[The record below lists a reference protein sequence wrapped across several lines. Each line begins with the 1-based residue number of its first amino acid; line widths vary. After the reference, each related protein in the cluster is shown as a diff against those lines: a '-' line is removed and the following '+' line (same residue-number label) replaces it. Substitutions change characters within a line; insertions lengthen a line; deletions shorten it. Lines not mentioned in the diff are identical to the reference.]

1 MATGDE
7 KVNLELKRFLSA
19 NRLDANFLEYL
30 RKVSRDNLKE
40 LLPNEGLFTYP
51 VSITI
56 NGTSG
61 TPSDFDLSVSPAGD
75 IEGTDGLGNII
86 VLALADQTGIDFEH
100 AAGETYW
107 IGLKYIEIPTGLY
120 INTRTGLPEYD
131 KIEEA
136 IGELYEPTSVTDNGT
151 NITFNVNDIF
161 ESGVDHTGRTVRVW
175 LKNPLTSD
183 PEVAFEDVQVVYS
196 ATDNEITTTGLL
208 GQTTPV
214 SVVASD
220 YYVAALGPTVRK
232 SASNPFNLSGPEYI
246 IIGSILDAT
255 AIDQTLQRDFSGGG
269 GHTLQKAYDGV
280 GAGAGKDITAD
291 NEAVRILQTN
301 TTIAEKDIL
310 QAGLRIVKDGD
321 ISGPSTFPYSAKDL
335 ECGLDVSTRIIAYNS
350 GHMTRVNLQDLGG
363 DKILGEEPVEVTVGG
378 NILAFTRGGNL
389 DLQMSGRD
397 GELQPFYD
405 IVEIK
410 NSDNGNDGV
419 YVISSIASGTTLG
432 LATLDLST
440 AASLVAET
448 GTGMTA
454 KIYRIAVKVGMGG
467 QIGLQIYGLGD
478 WMQDGSSTHVA
489 LDLLVPANMD
499 PTGVIISAVTNPGG
513 SYIFKVDRNGD
524 VLADGRVV
532 ANGSGNAIETT
543 DVAGDIKSARD
554 VIADND
560 VTADQDITATNGKVE
575 SGLSGGV
582 AIEATSGT
590 GDIQA
595 GQDVIAG
602 RHVEA
607 DQDVVADADANFTG
621 EFKYGATRTWYK
633 QYNAHDFEITNPT
646 SPWTKE
652 PNDTLE
658 SGGTGTGVVTLPFT
672 IPNGASFV
680 RARVKIDEN
689 GTNPVTIKVRV
700 KDCEFDA
707 PSTSPSGSG
716 VGTPLGSDASSS
728 GADGYQVVAC
738 PTADQNELQT
748 NQKVF
753 YLRIAGDNAHTV
765 IIFGVQIEYT
775 YDQVHP

>member
-183 PEVAFEDVQVVYS
+183 PAVAFEDVQVVYS

-255 AIDQTLQRDFSGGG
+255 ATDETLQRDFSGGG
-269 GHTLQKAYDGV
+269 GHTLQKAYDGA

-321 ISGPSTFPYSAKDL
+321 TSGPSTVPYSAKDL
-335 ECGLDVSTRIIAYNS
+335 ECGLDVLMRIIAYNS
-350 GHMTRVNLQDLGG
+350 GQMVRVNLQDLGG
-363 DKILGEEPVEVTVGG
+363 DKILGEEPVEVTAGG
-378 NILAFTRGGNL
+378 STLTFTRGGNL

-397 GELQPFYD
+397 GELQAAFD
-405 IVEIK
+405 LVEIK
-410 NSDNGNDGV
+410 NSSNGNDGV
-419 YVISSIASGTTLG
+419 YVISSVASSTTLS
-432 LATLDLST
+432 LATLDFIT

-454 KIYRIAVKVGMGG
+454 KIYRTAVKVGQGG
-467 QIGLQIYGLGD
+467 QIGLQIHGLGD

-489 LDLLVPANMD
+489 LDLIVPANMD
-499 PTGVIISAVTNPGG
+499 PTGVVISALTQPGG
-513 SYIFKVDRNGD
+513 SYIFRVDRNGD
-524 VLADGRVV
+524 VLSD
-532 ANGSGNAIETT
+532 
-543 DVAGDIKSARD
+543 GDI
-554 VIADND
+554 
-560 VTADQDITATNGKVE
+560 TADQDITASNGDITADNGDIIATLGDITATAGKVE
-575 SGLSGGV
+575 AGLSGGV
-582 AIEATSGT
+582 AIEATSAT

-607 DQDVVADADANFTG
+607 DQDVVADADATFTG

-633 QYNAHDFEITNPT
+633 QYNAHDFEIA
-646 SPWTKE
+646 SPGNNWTKE

-658 SGGTGTGVVTLPFT
+658 SDGSGTSVVTLPFT

-700 KDCEFDA
+700 KDCEFDS
-707 PSTSPSGSG
+707 PSTSPSGGG
-716 VGTPLGSDASSS
+716 VGTDLGSDASSS

-753 YLRIAGDNAHTV
+753 YLRIAGNNSHTV

-775 YDQVHP
+775 YDKVHP